1 MDTNSSHDFERL
13 LAQAGWLRRLAV
25 GLVGEGAADDVV
37 QETWLAAVRR
47 PPPMDRPLRP
57 WLGRVATNLAIN
69 MRRGDRRRT
78 SRESNVHAN
87 DIGPSPEEVCEELEA
102 QKLLIE
108 ELQKL
113 DEPLRTTVLL
123 RYLRE
128 KNATEIGRIQDV
140 SPGTVR
146 WRLKQGLER
155 LRERLD
161 ERFGG
166 SRGAWTLVFAPYAL
180 PKGSTPPIVAAAQAS
195 ALPAAVAV
203 STGLACGALVK
214 LALGGAA
221 AVVILGAL
229 WWQPPGGDPHSAI
242 EIESATPSPLRFA
255 SNSSAARR
263 DTRASARPSLGRDR
277 GASLARTTRF
287 DRASMADLN
296 IGSDVHPLIKPAR
309 VSVRLVDEW
318 GHGVPGSRLAVSK
331 NGGSSAESDAEGQV
345 TLSLIDAKFPDVD
358 TWGEEFRVSRSGYA
372 TTLIRATLRRGELV
386 NLGEVTLVHSTLV
399 HGRVVDREGR
409 GLGGAVVSLAL
420 ALALDESL
428 PAHHIDELFGP
439 LGDDGTVD
447 RMVCD
452 SGGNFRAE
460 VAPCRKLRFWAKH
473 PKTRFGWTEALT
485 FAADRDSFGLEIT
498 LEPWRVTDRILG
510 RVLDPTGEPVAL
522 ARVRCEPSTN
532 SNWTEET
539 QVGADGRFEFAVQTA
554 GPYRITAWA
563 QGGSLG
569 DLSIENVRPEN
580 GPILVRLAAKRFM
593 NISLRDQ
600 QGQAIERFA
609 WRLMNPEGRTE
620 TRSDL
625 QEHAGGEARLALPSR
640 VFRITVLAPG
650 FAAATLGP
658 FHPAAPP
665 ADDLVFTLSTAPALS
680 GVVSHLNAPVAGVDV
695 VLLRAAKG
703 RQTINGFPTLV
714 EAEDEGRCVTGVEG
728 QFAFAVPDVGRYYVR
743 VAARGFAS
751 RLLGP
756 LELAPFRHSPPL
768 HTTLVRGGA
777 IKGQIIANS
786 PISVVG
792 RIVGINC
799 GDGRPQTLRTDA
811 NGRFRFVG
819 LAPGPWQVVLR
830 DVEVD
835 PLTTITQHLWG
846 EPMRISRTCT
856 VSDGKTTFHI
866 IAPDIPLAGSM
877 KH

>member
-47 PPPMDRPLRP
+47 PPPVDRPLRP

-78 SRESNVHAN
+78 SRESNA
-87 DIGPSPEEVCEELEA
+87 DPAPTEIGPSPEEVCEELEA
-102 QKLLIE
+102 QRILIE

-113 DEPLRTTVLL
+113 DEPLRTTILL

-146 WRLKQGLER
+146 WRLMQGLER

-180 PKGSTPPIVAAAQAS
+180 PKGSAPVSIVATQAS
-195 ALPAAVAV
+195 ALPAAVALP
-203 STGLACGALVK
+203 TGLACGALVK

-221 AVVILGAL
+221 AMVILGVL
-229 WWQPPGGDPHSAI
+229 WWQPPGGNPHSAI
-242 EIESATPSPLRFA
+242 EIEAATPSPLRFA

-277 GASLARTTRF
+277 GASPAPMTRF
-287 DRASMADLN
+287 DRAFMADLN

-318 GHGVPGSRLAVSK
+318 GKEVPGSRLAVSK
-331 NGGSSAESDAEGQV
+331 SGGPSAESDAEGQV

-358 TWGEEFRVSRSGYA
+358 TWGEEFRVSHSGYA
-372 TTLIRATLRRGELV
+372 TTMIRATLRRGELV

-409 GLGGAVVSLAL
+409 GLSGAVVS
-420 ALALDESL
+420 LALDESL
-428 PAHHIDELFGP
+428 PAYHIDELLGP

-447 RMVCD
+447 RMICD

-460 VAPCRKLRFWAKH
+460 VAPGRKLRFWAKH

-485 FAADRDSFGLEIT
+485 FPADKDSFGVEIALET
-498 LEPWRVTDRILG
+498 WRATDRILG
-510 RVLDPTGEPVAL
+510 RVLGLSGDPVAL

-532 SNWTEET
+532 SSWAEVT
-539 QVGADGRFEFAVQTA
+539 QVGKDGRFEFAVQTS
-554 GPYRITAWA
+554 GPYRITVRA

-569 DLSIENVRPEN
+569 DVSIENVRPQN

-600 QGQAIERFA
+600 QGQAIERFT
-609 WRLMNPEGRTE
+609 WKLMNPEGRTE
-620 TRSDL
+620 TRSEL
-625 QEHAGGEARLALPSR
+625 QQHTGGKARLALPSR
-640 VFRITVLAPG
+640 VFCITVLAPG

-658 FHPAAPP
+658 FHPASPP
-665 ADDLVFTLSTAPALS
+665 EGDLVFTLSTAPALS
-680 GVVSHLNAPVAGVDV
+680 GVVLYLNAPVAGADV

-714 EAEDEGRCVTGVEG
+714 ETEDEGGCVTGVAG

-743 VAARGFAS
+743 VSADGYAS

-756 LELAPFRHSPPL
+756 LELAPSHHTPL
-768 HTTLVRGGA
+768 LHVTLMRGGTLN
-777 IKGQIIANS
+777 GQILSNS
-786 PISVVG
+786 PISVAG

-799 GDGRPQTLRTDA
+799 GDGNPRTQRTDV
-811 NGRFRFVG
+811 NGRFRFDG

-830 DVEVD
+830 KVEIS
-835 PLTTITQHLWG
+835 PSATSTHYLWG
-846 EPMRISRTCT
+846 EPSAISRTCT
-856 VSDGKTTFHI
+856 VNDGKTTFHVI
-866 IAPDIPLAGSM
+866 EPAR
-877 KH
+877 